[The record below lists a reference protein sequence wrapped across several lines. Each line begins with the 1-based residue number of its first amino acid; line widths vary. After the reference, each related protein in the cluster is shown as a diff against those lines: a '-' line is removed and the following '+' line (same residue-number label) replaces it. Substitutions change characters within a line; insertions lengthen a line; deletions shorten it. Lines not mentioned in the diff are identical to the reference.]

1 MSELIDYVALSL
13 LPAWRCHRIADS
25 LRTSCT
31 PADVLVEHC
40 SEAIRRKGTLPA
52 WSSPDAVRVH
62 AEEALAAAARLG
74 IEPLP
79 FSDVRYPALLRHITD
94 PPPLLWVA
102 GRVEALSRQAVA
114 IVGSRSATSYALNV
128 AETLAADLSAHGV
141 CVVSGLA
148 RGVDSAAH
156 RGALTASGATVGVL
170 GCGVDVAYPPE
181 HTDLIAAVRVA
192 GAVVSEVV
200 PGTQPRPAFFPRR
213 NRIISGLAH
222 AVVIVEAGQKSGSLI
237 TARLALEQGRDVLAV
252 PGNVLTGRNKGGHAL
267 LRDGARMVET
277 AQDVLDELP
286 RLSAGNGGQL
296 RAESSDLVLQALSD
310 GDAHDADELCTH
322 AKLEISSLLTRL
334 LELELQGLVRREAG
348 GRFVLSRRNVL
359 G

>member
-1 MSELIDYVALSL
+1 MSDLIEFVALSL
-13 LPAWRCHRIADS
+13 LPGWRCRRIAES
-25 LRTSCT
+25 LRSGCSPT
-31 PADVLVEHC
+31 DVLLEHC
-40 SEAIRRKGTLPA
+40 AEATRRKGTPPFWA
-52 WSSPDAVRVH
+52 SADAVRER
-62 AEEALAAAARLG
+62 AQDALSAAGRCG
-74 IEPLP
+74 VQPLP
-79 FSDVRYPALLRHITD
+79 LSDPRFPRLLVEIVD

-102 GRVEALSRQAVA
+102 GSVDTLSRHVVA
-114 IVGSRSATSYALNV
+114 IVGSRAATSYAVNV
-128 AETLAADLSAHGV
+128 AETLAADLSAAGV

-148 RGVDSAAH
+148 RGVDAAAH
-156 RGALTASGATVGVL
+156 RGALAGRGATVGVL

-181 HTDLIAAVRVA
+181 HADLIASVRGC
-192 GAVVSEVV
+192 GAVVSEIA

-213 NRIISGLAH
+213 NRIISGLAL
-222 AVVIVEAGQKSGSLI
+222 AVVIVEAGEKSGSLI

-286 RLSAGNGGQL
+286 GLMNGSSGQFC
-296 RAESSDLVLQALSD
+296 ADSSDRVLQVLSD
-310 GDAHDADELCTH
+310 GDAHGADELCTR
-322 AKLEISSLLTRL
+322 ANLEISSLLPRL

-348 GRFVLSRRNVL
+348 GRFVLSRKIVL